1 MQKEYILAYD
11 FGTTA
16 VKAVLVDFEGQ
27 VLCNHTRD
35 YPLIQLHSG
44 WAEQEPEVLWQ
55 AVCTSTKG
63 VMEKSGVNANNI
75 KGIVFAAPWKNIIP
89 IDKDGNLL
97 RNSIIWMDGRASEQ
111 ASKLNEKAGFFV
123 GTGQEYWPRLM
134 WVKENEP
141 EIWDKAEVIMGI
153 NTFLKWKATGEIT
166 TDPSDDFFHAFNPR
180 IQEYFDKVIAAA
192 GLDEDRKKFPAVKL
206 STEKVGETTEKAAFE
221 LGLRPGIP
229 VFGGFGDLSAITVG
243 TGCCRTGDAHI
254 YFGTSSWLLSL
265 IPERVSDFAPLYSI
279 FDPNNDCAIFA
290 LQTGCLAFDWALSQF
305 YRAERDILQGDIFE
319 FVDKQISSIE
329 AGSMNM
335 IATHWLNGELPPL
348 AAKNAKAVFYN
359 VTSNHDRRHMVR
371 AIMESVCYT
380 HRRYKEKYES
390 FTGKKLDSIRV
401 VGGGAVSDVW
411 MQILADVLQ
420 IPICIPENP
429 RLTGAMGA
437 YYCAMIGLGHLE
449 SYNAIYDTVK
459 ISKVFNPNKDNFDVY
474 NKLYNIYLK
483 LYPSLSSLY
492 DDINGVY

>member
-16 VKAVLVDFEGQ
+16 VKAVLVDLDGH
-27 VLCNHTRD
+27 VLCDSTKD
-35 YPLIQLHSG
+35 YPLIQLHPG

-63 VMEKSGVNANNI
+63 VMEKSGISVNSI

-89 IDKDGNLL
+89 IDKDGNVL
-97 RNSIIWMDGRASEQ
+97 RNSIIWMDGRANEQ
-111 ASKLNEKAGFFV
+111 ASRLNDKAGFFV

-141 EIWDKAEVIMGI
+141 EIWEKAEVIMGI
-153 NTFLKWKATGEIT
+153 NTFLKWKATGVIA
-166 TDPSDDFFHAFNPR
+166 TDPSDDFFHAFNPN

-192 GLDEDRKKFPAVKL
+192 GLVEDLNKFPKVKL
-206 STEKVGETTEKAAFE
+206 STEKVGETTKKAAEE

-243 TGCCRTGDAHI
+243 SGCCRTGDVHI
-254 YFGTSSWLLSL
+254 YFGTSSWLLGL
-265 IPERVSDFAPLYSI
+265 IPERMPDFAPQYSI
-279 FDPNNDCAIFA
+279 FDPNHDCAMFG
-290 LQTGCLAFDWALSQF
+290 LQTGCFAFDWALSQF
-305 YRAERDILQGDIFE
+305 YHVEREILQGEIFK
-319 FVDKQISSIE
+319 FVDKQVNSIK

-348 AAKNAKAVFYN
+348 AAKNAKAVFFN
-359 VTSNHDRRHMVR
+359 ITSNHDRRHIIR
-371 AIMESVCYT
+371 AIMEGICYT

-401 VGGGAVSDVW
+401 VGGGATSDVW

-420 IPICIPENP
+420 IPVNVPENP
-429 RLTGAMGA
+429 RHTGAMGA

-449 SYNAIYDTVK
+449 NYNAIYDSVK
-459 ISKVFNPNKDNFDVY
+459 ISKVFNPNKENADIY

-483 LYPSLSSLY
+483 LYPSLSDLY
-492 DDINGVY
+492 DEINGVY